1 MPPQVLIDFQNDHG
15 QGVVD
20 VVLKDKKEAYL
31 TIGGETAFRTGYDLC
46 DTCSYVFRKVMPAQS
61 LTEGTD
67 DKLAQRVSTV
77 LKDVRQMPDSALLA
91 HLGTIFARG
100 TFSVALVSLTPQ
112 LTMPGDS
119 KDYFAN
125 EAVATWGLDPYFG
138 VPESPR
144 TPYYRLGSAPLGEV
158 SHGGKLLGVALGAP
172 LYPPTQGA
180 MNRQDVIRNYRSV
193 LRGGTENPTA
203 LALGL
208 VEDRGPA
215 VWGDPAPEYSR
226 HLIVTLYILDGHH
239 KIAAA
244 AAENLPLQFLVF
256 LAHSH
261 LGRDWRQAVDAGLG
275 FLRVISA

>member
-1 MPPQVLIDFQNDHG
+1 
-15 QGVVD
+15 
-20 VVLKDKKEAYL
+20 
-31 TIGGETAFRTGYDLC
+31 
-46 DTCSYVFRKVMPAQS
+46 
-61 LTEGTD
+61 
-67 DKLAQRVSTV
+67 
-77 LKDVRQMPDSALLA
+77 
-91 HLGTIFARG
+91 
-100 TFSVALVSLTPQ
+100 
-112 LTMPGDS
+112 MPGDP

-158 SHGGKLLGVALGAP
+158 SYGGKLLGVALGAP

-180 MNRQDVIRNYRSV
+180 MNRQDVIRNYRSA
-193 LRGGTENPTA
+193 LRGGTESPTA
-203 LALGL
+203 LTLGL